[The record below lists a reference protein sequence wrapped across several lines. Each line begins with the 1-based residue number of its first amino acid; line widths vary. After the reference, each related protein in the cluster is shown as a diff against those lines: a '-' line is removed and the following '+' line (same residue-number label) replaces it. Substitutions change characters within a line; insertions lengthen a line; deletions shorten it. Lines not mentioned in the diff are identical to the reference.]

1 MHNLDTSTFATLSL
15 DDLATISGGADGNG
29 FWDRAGRV
37 LNTVGNDAQN
47 GAGLGAAVGGT
58 GGAIAGG
65 VTGAAAGGVG
75 AIPGAA
81 AGGVA
86 GATTGGVVGGAVGGL
101 WGLGRGIVNGSAADL
116 ARSRSLSTV
125 RRLLP
130 AGGVMI
136 RARRRE
142 RTG

>member
-1 MHNLDTSTFATLSL
+1 MTMQNLDTSTFSTISF
-15 DDLATISGGADGNG
+15 DDLAQITGGAGDDNSL
-29 FWDRAGRV
+29 WNRAGRV

-86 GATTGGVVGGAVGGL
+86 GATTGGVVGGALGGL
-101 WGLGRGIVNGSAADL
+101 WGLGRGVYNEF
-116 ARSRSLSTV
+116 
-125 RRLLP
+125 RR
-130 AGGVMI
+130 
-136 RARRRE
+136 
-142 RTG
+142 

>member
-1 MHNLDTSTFATLSL
+1 MTMQNLDTTQFASLSL
-15 DDLATISGGADGNG
+15 DDLAFITGGADGGNG
-29 FWDRAGRV
+29 LWDRAGRV

-86 GATTGGVVGGAVGGL
+86 GATTGGVVGGALGGL
-101 WGLGRGIVNGSAADL
+101 WGLGRGVVNEF
-116 ARSRSLSTV
+116 
-125 RRLLP
+125 RR
-130 AGGVMI
+130 
-136 RARRRE
+136 
-142 RTG
+142 